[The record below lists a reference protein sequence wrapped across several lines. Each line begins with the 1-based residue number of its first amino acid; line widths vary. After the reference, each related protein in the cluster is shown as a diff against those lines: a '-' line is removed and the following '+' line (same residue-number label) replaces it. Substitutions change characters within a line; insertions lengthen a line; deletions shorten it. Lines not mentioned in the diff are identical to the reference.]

1 MTIAEI
7 TKGDVK
13 IKIEA
18 SPEDIIKIVNGI
30 GSLGNVIVQMNKE
43 QIGTNKIQKT
53 RSSLQLM
60 DLLIDLINNGYF
72 DSYHSLSDIQN
83 KLQDEGKIFDNTRI
97 STYLRRLALVKHKLD
112 RKVIDG
118 KWNYIKHQDI
128 QQTKIENLQ

>member
-18 SPEDIIKIVNGI
+18 SPDDIIKIVNGI
-30 GSLGNVIVQMNKE
+30 GSLDSVIVQMNQE
-43 QIGTNKIQKT
+43 QFKTNKTLKT

-60 DLLIDLINNGYF
+60 DSLIDLINNGYF
-72 DSYHSLSDIQN
+72 DSYHSLADIQN
-83 KLQDEGKIFDNTRI
+83 KLQTEGKIFDNTRI

-118 KWNYIKHQDI
+118 KWNYIKHQEI
-128 QQTKIENLQ
+128 QQTKIES